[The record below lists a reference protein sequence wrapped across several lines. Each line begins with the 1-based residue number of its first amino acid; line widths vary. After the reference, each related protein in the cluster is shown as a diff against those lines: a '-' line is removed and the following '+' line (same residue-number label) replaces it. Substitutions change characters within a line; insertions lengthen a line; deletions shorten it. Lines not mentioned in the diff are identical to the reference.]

1 MCNYS
6 VADSSL
12 RAVFGGSVVLNLS
25 IVLRKIAVCALL
37 VVVSANAEFAHAAT
51 KIDFSFEDDG
61 VTPLLNGQAIDQN
74 EEFGILFEILS
85 AGPNAGA
92 AIFDST
98 PGLNAADPDLWV
110 GLGNLLILQ
119 SNNGGAGAKAGDLF
133 NNPNDEPDGI
143 NTLFFNFLAP
153 VTLEAI
159 DLVDVDQNGPVT
171 VTMTDQQGRER
182 GYFAPAG
189 WTFDIATNNLPVGAR
204 GYETLDLTTL
214 LDQLGE
220 GGSTAT
226 ASEDAGFDSSSV
238 IQLAVAMDGSGAVDN
253 LVFVPE
259 PSSAMILVVGAV
271 FASLRR
277 RRRIG

>member
-1 MCNYS
+1 MQNIM
-6 VADSSL
+6 
-12 RAVFGGSVVLNLS
+12 N
-25 IVLRKIAVCALL
+25 VLRRTSICALL
-37 VVVSANAEFAHAAT
+37 LACVAKTDVVSAAT

-61 VTPLLNGQAIDQN
+61 VTPLLNGQAINQN

-98 PGLNAADPDLWV
+98 PGINAADPDLWV
-110 GLGNLLILQ
+110 GLGNILILQ
-119 SNNGGAGAKAGDLF
+119 SNNGGAGAMTGDFF

-159 DLVDVDQNGPVT
+159 DLIDVDQNGPVT
-171 VTMTDQQGRER
+171 VTLTDTQGRKR
-182 GYFAPAG
+182 VYFAPAS
-189 WTFDIATNNLPVGAR
+189 WTYDIATQGLPMGAK
-204 GYETLDLTTL
+204 GYDTLDLTTL
-214 LDQLGE
+214 MDQVGE

-226 ASEDAGFDSSSV
+226 ATEDAGFDATSV
-238 IQLAVAMDGSGAVDN
+238 AQLRVDLDGSGAVDN

-259 PSSAMILVVGAV
+259 PSSALLLVAGAIFV
-271 FASLRR
+271 SRR
-277 RRRIG
+277 RRRIAN